1 MFDLSPLKD
10 AEILCKAVLLGRSFY
25 PHFLMNSKRNRKS
38 LDDALAQQFI
48 YGEEQQE
55 TPKEPV
61 SEPQPEEPTLNSPES
76 LAALLNVGGIKQKQ
90 QNKLYAITKFQ
101 APPKEPTIRFT
112 VDLSQSMH
120 QRLSLL
126 AATTGMK
133 KADIVRLLLNDALE
147 DAGF

>member
-1 MFDLSPLKD
+1 MST
-10 AEILCKAVLLGRSFY
+10 
-25 PHFLMNSKRNRKS
+25 KRNRKS

-48 YGEEQQE
+48 YGEKHQE
-55 TPKEPV
+55 SSTEAA
-61 SEPQPEEPTLNSPES
+61 PES
-76 LAALLNVGGIKQKQ
+76 TVSPTASESPSPKTSKRTVANPSTKLS
-90 QNKLYAITKFQ
+90 NKSRLMEKLTL
-101 APPKEPTIRFT
+101 PPKEATVRFT
-112 VDLSQSMH
+112 VDLSESLH

>member
-1 MFDLSPLKD
+1 MST
-10 AEILCKAVLLGRSFY
+10 
-25 PHFLMNSKRNRKS
+25 KRNRKS

-48 YGEEQQE
+48 YGEKQQE
-55 TPKEPV
+55 SPKEI
-61 SEPQPEEPTLNSPES
+61 EPEPTVTPTAPES
-76 LAALLNVGGIKQKQ
+76 PSPKTSKRTVANSNTKLANNSRLME
-90 QNKLYAITKFQ
+90 KLTL
-101 APPKEPTIRFT
+101 PPKEATVRFT
-112 VDLSQSMH
+112 VDLSESLH

>member
-1 MFDLSPLKD
+1 MST
-10 AEILCKAVLLGRSFY
+10 
-25 PHFLMNSKRNRKS
+25 KRNRKS

-48 YGEEQQE
+48 YGEKQQE
-55 TPKEPV
+55 SPENLVPETTI
-61 SEPQPEEPTLNSPES
+61 SEPAPES
-76 LAALLNVGGIKQKQ
+76 SSPKTSKRTITNTTQKLP
-90 QNKLYAITKFQ
+90 NKSRLMEKLTL
-101 APPKEPTIRFT
+101 PPKEATVRFT
-112 VDLSQSMH
+112 VDLSESLH

>member
-1 MFDLSPLKD
+1 MS
-10 AEILCKAVLLGRSFY
+10 
-25 PHFLMNSKRNRKS
+25 SKRSRKS

-48 YGEEQQE
+48 YGEEQQQ
-55 TPKEPV
+55 TPPKEP
-61 SEPQPEEPTLNSPES
+61 TS
-76 LAALLNVGGIKQKQ
+76 LAQSAQSKLYSNEGDSALLAPGTSLNIKQKQ
-90 QNKLYAITKFQ
+90 QKKPSAITKFQ
-101 APPKEPTIRFT
+101 APPKEPTVRFT
-112 VDLSQSMH
+112 VDLSQSIH

>member
-1 MFDLSPLKD
+1 
-10 AEILCKAVLLGRSFY
+10 
-25 PHFLMNSKRNRKS
+25 MNTKRNRKS

-48 YGEEQQE
+48 YGEQQE
-55 TPKEPV
+55 SPENLAPEPV
-61 SEPQPEEPTLNSPES
+61 VSPAPPESSSPKTSKRTITNTTQKTLNKSRLME
-76 LAALLNVGGIKQKQ
+76 
-90 QNKLYAITKFQ
+90 KLTL
-101 APPKEPTIRFT
+101 PPKEATVRFT
-112 VDLSQSMH
+112 VDLSESLH

>member
-1 MFDLSPLKD
+1 MST
-10 AEILCKAVLLGRSFY
+10 
-25 PHFLMNSKRNRKS
+25 KRNRKS

-48 YGEEQQE
+48 YGGQQE
-55 TPKEPV
+55 SQED
-61 SEPQPEEPTLNSPES
+61 LAPES
-76 LAALLNVGGIKQKQ
+76 VVSPALPESSSPKTSKRTITNTTQKLP
-90 QNKLYAITKFQ
+90 NKSRLMEKLTL
-101 APPKEPTIRFT
+101 PPKEATVRFT
-112 VDLSQSMH
+112 VDLSESLH

>member
-1 MFDLSPLKD
+1 MST
-10 AEILCKAVLLGRSFY
+10 
-25 PHFLMNSKRNRKS
+25 KRNRKS

-48 YGEEQQE
+48 YGE
-55 TPKEPV
+55 K
-61 SEPQPEEPTLNSPES
+61 QPETTEDIAPPTSSSAPPES
-76 LAALLNVGGIKQKQ
+76 PPPKASKHTVANLSPKLS
-90 QNKLYAITKFQ
+90 NKSRLMEKLTL
-101 APPKEPTIRFT
+101 PPKEATVRFT
-112 VDLSQSMH
+112 VDLSESLH

>member
-1 MFDLSPLKD
+1 MST
-10 AEILCKAVLLGRSFY
+10 
-25 PHFLMNSKRNRKS
+25 KRNRKS

-48 YGEEQQE
+48 YGE
-55 TPKEPV
+55 K
-61 SEPQPEEPTLNSPES
+61 QPESSEESAPETISSLAPPES
-76 LAALLNVGGIKQKQ
+76 PSPKTSKRTVADTTQKPP
-90 QNKLYAITKFQ
+90 NKSRLMEKLTL
-101 APPKEPTIRFT
+101 PPKEATVRFT
-112 VDLSQSMH
+112 VDLSESLH

>member
-1 MFDLSPLKD
+1 MST
-10 AEILCKAVLLGRSFY
+10 
-25 PHFLMNSKRNRKS
+25 KRNRKS

-48 YGEEQQE
+48 YGEKQQE
-55 TPKEPV
+55 SPQESVPEPV
-61 SEPQPEEPTLNSPES
+61 VSPAPSASPLPKTSKRTVAKTAQKSPNNSRLMEKLTL
-76 LAALLNVGGIKQKQ
+76 
-90 QNKLYAITKFQ
+90 
-101 APPKEPTIRFT
+101 PPKEATVRFT
-112 VDLSQSMH
+112 VDLSESLH

>member
-1 MFDLSPLKD
+1 MST
-10 AEILCKAVLLGRSFY
+10 
-25 PHFLMNSKRNRKS
+25 KRNRKS

-48 YGEEQQE
+48 YGE
-55 TPKEPV
+55 K
-61 SEPQPEEPTLNSPES
+61 QPESIEEIAPEPTSSDAPPES
-76 LAALLNVGGIKQKQ
+76 PSPKISKRTVANPSTKLS
-90 QNKLYAITKFQ
+90 NKSRLMEKLTL
-101 APPKEPTIRFT
+101 PPKEATVRFT
-112 VDLSQSMH
+112 VDLSESLH

>member
-1 MFDLSPLKD
+1 MST
-10 AEILCKAVLLGRSFY
+10 
-25 PHFLMNSKRNRKS
+25 KRNRKS

-48 YGEEQQE
+48 YGE
-55 TPKEPV
+55 K
-61 SEPQPEEPTLNSPES
+61 QPESSEESAPETISSLASPES
-76 LAALLNVGGIKQKQ
+76 PSPKISKRTVADTTQKLS
-90 QNKLYAITKFQ
+90 NKSRLMEKLTL
-101 APPKEPTIRFT
+101 PPKEATVRFT
-112 VDLSQSMH
+112 VDLSESLH

>member
-1 MFDLSPLKD
+1 
-10 AEILCKAVLLGRSFY
+10 
-25 PHFLMNSKRNRKS
+25 MNTKRNRKS

-48 YGEEQQE
+48 YGEQQE
-55 TPKEPV
+55 N
-61 SEPQPEEPTLNSPES
+61 SEN
-76 LAALLNVGGIKQKQ
+76 LAAETTSSPVPPETPPPKTSKLLRANTTQKLP
-90 QNKLYAITKFQ
+90 NKSRLMEKLTL
-101 APPKEPTIRFT
+101 PPKEATVRFT
-112 VDLSQSMH
+112 VDLSESLH

>member
-1 MFDLSPLKD
+1 MS
-10 AEILCKAVLLGRSFY
+10 
-25 PHFLMNSKRNRKS
+25 SKRSRKS

-48 YGEEQQE
+48 YGEEQQKLALE
-55 TPKEPV
+55 EPV
-61 SEPQPEEPTLNSPES
+61 SNLVPEQQTFSSNDNLGAS
-76 LAALLNVGGIKQKQ
+76 LVAGASLETRQKQ
-90 QNKLYAITKFQ
+90 QTKSLAISKFQ

>member
-1 MFDLSPLKD
+1 MS
-10 AEILCKAVLLGRSFY
+10 
-25 PHFLMNSKRNRKS
+25 SKRNRKS

-48 YGEEQQE
+48 YGEEHQE
-55 TPKEPV
+55 TPQEPA
-61 SEPQPEEPTLNSPES
+61 PEEPASANVTEQPTLNSNQS
-76 LAALLNVGGIKQKQ
+76 LAPLLTTGASLGIKQKQ
-90 QNKLYAITKFQ
+90 QTKPSAITKFQ
-101 APPKEPTIRFT
+101 APPKEPTVRFT

-120 QRLSLL
+120 QRLSIL